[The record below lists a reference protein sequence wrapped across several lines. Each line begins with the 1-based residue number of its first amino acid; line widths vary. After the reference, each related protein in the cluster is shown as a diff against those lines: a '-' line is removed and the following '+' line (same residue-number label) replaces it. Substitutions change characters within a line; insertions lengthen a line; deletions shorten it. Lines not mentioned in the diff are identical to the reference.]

1 MRQSRKMSQPIVSLL
16 GALAAVAA
24 VVLVALREVEAADVT
39 MPVEAETFDVIPT
52 GTSVVSDTTLYSE
65 GQALKF
71 SNNKAIAKENMSF
84 ESSADVVLMA
94 RAGQKGGSPKLRVSV
109 NGTFPAPAQA
119 ITNSGTSRAG
129 YWADERVNPSIGLPK
144 EVYGGRQIS

>member
-52 GTSVVSDTTLYSE
+52 GTSVVTDTTL
-65 GQALKF
+65 
-71 SNNKAIAKENMSF
+71 
-84 ESSADVVLMA
+84 
-94 RAGQKGGSPKLRVSV
+94 
-109 NGTFPAPAQA
+109 
-119 ITNSGTSRAG
+119 
-129 YWADERVNPSIGLPK
+129 
-144 EVYGGRQIS
+144 